1 MRIAFRI
8 WLIALALATYSS
20 AQAVEKEVL
29 FKGEVEHSG
38 YCEMSNKATSFDSK
52 PANLFGYS
60 CAWLMNDK
68 FYFGASTHGSTG
80 PIAGFGSYYYQG
92 GAIVG
97 YYFKPEKL
105 FHVSTQLFTGSA
117 GLASLSPFNYTVLEP
132 SITLNL
138 NLTKFAKLQLGYG
151 YRFIDGTDGLTG
163 LGPKQLN
170 GSTISLGVLI
180 NPFDMKY
187 PFKEM
192 WNR

>member
-1 MRIAFRI
+1 MRSAVKMA
-8 WLIALALATYSS
+8 ALVSGLLLAGFGH
-20 AQAVEKEVL
+20 AEEKEVL
-29 FKGEVEHSG
+29 FKGEVHHSG
-38 YCEMSNKATSFDSK
+38 YCEMSTKSTSFDSNA
-52 PANLFGYS
+52 ANLFGYT

-80 PIAGFGSYYYQG
+80 PVTGFGSYYYQG
-92 GAIVG
+92 GAILG

-105 FHVSTQLFTGSA
+105 VHVSTELFTGNA
-117 GLASLSPFNYTVLEP
+117 GLAGLSPYNYTVVEP
-132 SITLNL
+132 SVSLNL
-138 NLTKFAKLQLGYG
+138 NLTKFAKLTVGYG

-170 GSTISLGVLI
+170 GSTFTIGILI